1 MGNVL
6 LLYASMTGNTEE
18 IANIMGE
25 CLVKHGVQVTRKGFD
40 TVDIKA
46 EELLSY
52 DGILFG
58 TYTYDDGD
66 LPWEVENF
74 YEDLP
79 DVDLN
84 GIIVG
89 VFGSGDSFYPEFGKA
104 VDLMAD
110 RFQEIGATVVGERVK
125 VELDPDEA
133 DADRCEELV
142 AVFCESLNR
151 DERIVS

>member
-58 TYTYDDGD
+58 TYTYDDGE